1 MVHQIAN
8 VYSKSLCR
16 CGVINEKQVP
26 VYTYGLELI
35 LASALNTSFI
45 LVISAICF
53 QFASGLFFLLA
64 FIPLRST
71 AGGYHAK
78 SHLSCNLICL
88 AAFSGLQVLGMMIPV
103 AFLSGFYIVVALF
116 VLLIVYLLSPCEAE
130 NKPLTE
136 SRKKRNRRRSIAISV
151 CNLLLAFVIFL
162 IAGASPL
169 ATSYYMGVLAS
180 AISLG
185 VAKKWNQE
193 ERKL

>member
-136 SRKKRNRRRSIAISV
+136 SRKKRNRRGSMAISV
-151 CNLLLAFVIFL
+151 CNLFISIIIFFS
-162 IAGASPL
+162 IGAHPL
-169 ATSYYMGVLAS
+169 VTSYYMGALAS
-180 AISLG
+180 AVSLCA
-185 VAKKWNQE
+185 AKKWN
-193 ERKL
+193 